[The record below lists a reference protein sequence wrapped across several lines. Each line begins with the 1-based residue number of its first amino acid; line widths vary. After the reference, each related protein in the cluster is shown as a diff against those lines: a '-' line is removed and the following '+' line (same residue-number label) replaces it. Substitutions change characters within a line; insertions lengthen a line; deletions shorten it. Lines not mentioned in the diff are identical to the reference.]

1 MEKKCKTRY
10 FLFENKTEIDA
21 IHDMLNNEFIKVT
34 LFLVKKF
41 YLNQS
46 FHRDERVPD
55 RPGFTDFITNYKGN
69 FAMHSGNWK
78 TSEAQIKFS
87 FMEIIEFSMQKKS
100 TISWKCIF

>member
-1 MEKKCKTRY
+1 MKVERNMEIPYGKKCKTRY
-10 FLFENKTEIDA
+10 FLFENETEIDA
-21 IHDMLNNEFIKVT
+21 IHDMLNYEFIKVT

-69 FAMHSGNWK
+69 FAMHSGN
-78 TSEAQIKFS
+78 
-87 FMEIIEFSMQKKS
+87 
-100 TISWKCIF
+100 